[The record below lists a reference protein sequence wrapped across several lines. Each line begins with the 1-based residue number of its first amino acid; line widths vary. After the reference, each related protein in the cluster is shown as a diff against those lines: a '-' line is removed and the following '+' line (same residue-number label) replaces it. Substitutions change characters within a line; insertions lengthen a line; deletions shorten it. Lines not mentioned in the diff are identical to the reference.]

1 MSRKKI
7 KNRAASVRA
16 RLLAKAK
23 SENQAFNQVLQR
35 YAMERFLYRLSI
47 SEYAD
52 SFYLKGGLLFWV
64 WDLSGRR
71 TTMDIDLLGF
81 MDNSL
86 ETVESVFKELCEIE
100 VPDDGV
106 LFKADT
112 LRVQRIKE
120 DADYEGVR
128 VTFRAQ
134 LNTAVFALQ
143 VDIGFGDQIGSGVD
157 IYDFPVLLD
166 MPAPRLK
173 GYAQETVISEKF
185 EAMVK
190 LELLNSRMKDFYDI
204 WLLSRKN
211 AFEMESLLS
220 ACNATFEQRKTPCSA
235 DNPLFGAE
243 MRSNEMKQRQWSAFL
258 KKSKIIGCPEAFSA
272 LLDELFIFLLPL
284 CQAMNE
290 ASTPKGKWVPGEKW
304 VLNDDLGRG
313 E

>member
-1 MSRKKI
+1 MSRKNI

-16 RLLAKAK
+16 RLLEKAK

-35 YAMERFLYRLSI
+35 YAMERFLYRLSV

-52 SFYLKGGLLFWV
+52 SFYLKGALLFWV

-86 ETVESVFKELCEIE
+86 EAVESVFKGLCKIE

-134 LNTAVFALQ
+134 LDTAVIALQ
-143 VDIGFGDQIGSGVD
+143 VDIGFGDQTGPGVD
-157 IYDFPVLLD
+157 VYDFPVLLD
-166 MPAPRLK
+166 MPGPRLK
-173 GYAQETVISEKF
+173 GYAQETVIAEKF

-204 WLLSRKN
+204 WLLSRQN

-243 MRSNEMKQRQWSAFL
+243 MSNNEAKQRQWSAFL
-258 KKSKIIGCPEAFSA
+258 KKSKIIGCPETFSA

-284 CQAMNE
+284 CRAMNE
-290 ASTPKGKWVPGEKW
+290 ASTPMGKWVPGEEW
-304 VLNDDLGRG
+304 VLNDDQGG
-313 E
+313 DE